1 MLIDHELIF
10 ADKQALTAAAAGTKV
25 IDLEQVNPTAGCS
38 KQLELVLVVNADVT
52 GTLQLKLQDSDA
64 QSGSFADVAAAP
76 AITAPKGG
84 TVHVMPFP
92 YGTKRYVRAYFDGT
106 VSKGTVS
113 AFLTQG
119 RQAWKAVKQAE
130 SITAA
135 PVTQA

>member
-10 ADKQALTAAAAGTKV
+10 ADKQVLTAAAAGTKV
-25 IDLEQVNPTAGCS
+25 IDLEQVNPTAGFA

-52 GTLQLKLQDSDA
+52 GTLQLKLQDSDKS
-64 QSGSFADVAAAP
+64 SGTFTDVAAAP
-76 AITAPKGG
+76 VLTAPKAG

-92 YGTKRYVRAYFDGT
+92 YGTRQFIRAYFDGT
-106 VSKGTVS
+106 ASKGTVS